1 MTTIRIPAWLLLC
14 ALVVTAGCGGSSGSN
29 SDSGPTRSF
38 AMGFTPWPY
47 AGTAAAVVDTY
58 TRIQTHGDIVA
69 HHIMDGIPWDEAL
82 AGTPPWPPDIETAI
96 QGRLDQT
103 LASQRVYLAV
113 DALNSGRDGLANDW
127 DGSCVSPLCAPWDG
141 YAFDH
146 PDVITA
152 YTNFALDLIDRF
164 DPDYFSFGSEAS
176 ELLLNNATT
185 FDEFVDFSEA
195 VIANIRAMHPDLP
208 ILVSVA
214 LKAPGSTDTDK
225 LVDNLGPLIDH
236 VDMVG
241 ISVYPYAFF
250 NPQVEDPGNLPADWL
265 SQIEDVSQGKPLAV
279 TETGWIGEDLSISS
293 YQLNVSSSS
302 ARQDAFIDRLFT
314 EANDLD
320 VRFVIWFTVV
330 DYDDLWEN
338 ELGMDPL
345 ARIWRDTGLY
355 DEDMVPRAG
364 LMTWDRMLEREID

>member
-47 AGTAAAVVDTY
+47 AGTATAVDDTY

-82 AGTPPWPPDIETAI
+82 AGTLPWPTEVETAI

-103 LASQRVYLAV
+103 LASQQVYLAV
-113 DALNSGRDGLANDW
+113 DALNGERNGLANDW
-127 DGSCVSPLCAPWDG
+127 DDDCASPLCGDWDG

-176 ELLLNNATT
+176 ELLLNDATA
-185 FDEFVDFSEA
+185 FGEFVDFADA
-195 VIANIRAMHPDLP
+195 VTDNIRAMYPDLP

-214 LKAPGSTDTDK
+214 LKAPGSTDMDTLIAGLD
-225 LVDNLGPLIDH
+225 PLINH

-250 NPQVEDPGNLPADWL
+250 GLADDDPANLPADWF
-265 SQIEDVSQGKPLAV
+265 SQIEEVSQDKPIAV
-279 TETGWIGEDLSISS
+279 AETGWIGEDLSIPDYS
-293 YQLNVSSSS
+293 LDVSSTP
-302 ARQDAFIDRLFT
+302 ARQDTFIDRLFT
-314 EANDLD
+314 EANALD
-320 VRFVIWFTVV
+320 VRFVIWFAVV